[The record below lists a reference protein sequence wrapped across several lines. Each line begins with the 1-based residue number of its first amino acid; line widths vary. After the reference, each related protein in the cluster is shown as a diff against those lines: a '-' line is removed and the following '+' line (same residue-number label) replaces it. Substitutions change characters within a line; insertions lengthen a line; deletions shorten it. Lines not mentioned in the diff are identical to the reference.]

1 MPSAMGRDARCTG
14 RFQGR
19 VWDGRAQLETD
30 FLLFRGDGVRVRVP
44 FVEVSTVETNDGWV
58 RLVWGSETL
67 ELGIGDQAEAWAE
80 RIRHPRSLMDKLGVK
95 EGLRVSVVGL
105 ADPDLVEQLEGR
117 GADVFMGRAAAGS
130 DLIFLRADSSRDLRR
145 LGTLRRSL
153 VPNGG
158 IWAVSPKGDPSIAD
172 VVVMAA
178 ARDAGLV
185 DTKVVRWSD
194 THTALKLV
202 IPVAQRGPR

>member
-1 MPSAMGRDARCTG
+1 MGRDARCSA

-19 VWDGRAQLETD
+19 RWEGRAHLETD
-30 FLLFRGDGVRVRVP
+30 VVLFRGDGVRVRVP
-44 FVEVSTVETNDGWV
+44 FVEVSTVEANGPTL

-67 ELGIGDQAEAWAE
+67 ELDIGEQAEAWAE
-80 RIRHPRSLMDKLGVK
+80 RIRNPRSLMDKLGVR

-105 ADPDLVEQLEGR
+105 DDPDVIEQLEGR
-117 GADVFMGRAAAGS
+117 GAEVRVGRAAPSS
-130 DLIFLRADSSRDLRR
+130 DLIFLRVDSVRDLRR

-158 IWAVSPKGDPSIAD
+158 IWAVSSKGDPSIRD
-172 VVVMAA
+172 VDVMAA

-185 DTKVVRWSD
+185 DVKVVRWSD

-202 IPVAQRGPR
+202 IPVARRG